1 MLQGVKAQWDTCT
14 TADNNPCYR
23 SAPGCQDTDSAIMA
37 ACCMDSNNANE
48 EGGPWCCNAAT
59 TLSDGT
65 QDTSDECDTFTQ
77 TQICGDAFPD
87 RSVPGQTTTYSVTCF
102 EGCVAGE
109 GVQTYVNAKGTQ
121 VTECDVCPDGKY
133 SEFGPSA
140 CIDCPAGRIG
150 DGTGMSAEDE
160 CQVCEQGKYADAV
173 GQTECACQR
182 SPPKRVRKS
191 IMRSIP
197 GHCIALFKL
206 TIAPIASSSG
216 IS

>member
-37 ACCMDSNNANE
+37 ACCMDSNNAVE
-48 EGGPWCCNAAT
+48 TSVPWCCNAVT
-59 TLSDGT
+59 TLIDGVT
-65 QDTSDECDTFTQ
+65 QDTSNECDTFTQ
-77 TQICGDAFPD
+77 TQICQGAYPDTAGD
-87 RSVPGQTTTYSVTCF
+87 GTTYSVTCF

-182 SPPKRVRKS
+182 SPPKRVRTS